1 MIEIIIIYYKKILKI
16 IIWLLMGVPASDQ
29 VGLIKLFVFEKSL
42 IFGLDSKTQFSGKTR
57 REFLF
62 SFG

>member
-29 VGLIKLFVFEKSL
+29 VGLIKLFVFENSL